1 MDVPSSSLMYD
12 ATSSGP
18 ACSRAHMA
26 RWTAIRCAV
35 ALRPRPARTSF
46 NSSSDRTGT
55 DLRRAIFTW
64 RKYVPFDKDNHF
76 CCKESCGFQNY
87 LYLCIPNTVRLVQLA
102 EHQIVVLGVV
112 GSSPTSHPKTLK
124 AWQTPSF
131 RRFWVSYYDRR
142 GVPLQTSLGRRCLRA
157 LRDAGPLLLTGGLIP
172 QAPWVAVLRGACDTQ
187 MTET

>member
-35 ALRPRPARTSF
+35 ALRPRSARTSF

-55 DLRRAIFTW
+55 DLRRAIFIW

-124 AWQTPSF
+124 AWQKPSF

-142 GVPLQTSLGRRCLRA
+142 GVPLQTSLS
-157 LRDAGPLLLTGGLIP
+157 
-172 QAPWVAVLRGACDTQ
+172 RGAPRLSPNLPGSAMPPSVVRCGAAITHWGPSPARF
-187 MTET
+187 